1 MIAAGFAIVIIVVV
15 LFMFAGSKDDGVAP
29 VTISIWGVDSEDAMK
44 PILSGYKIFR
54 PNATLLYRQVPWSD
68 YKETLLNALASGQGP
83 DVFVIGNHDLLSR
96 GQLLAPAPAAQ
107 ISLADVQNN
116 FPQAVLQDLTYE
128 GSVFGL
134 PLYMDTLSLVYNKQI
149 FDQAGVALPP
159 ATWQDILDL
168 IPRLR
173 VQDQSGQVTRAALAI
188 GGSERSVAYA
198 TDILNLIMLQNSTVM
213 ADDKGMPSFASDN
226 TGAAAFQFYLQFADP
241 SSPAYTWSDVQ
252 GSSLENFAAQ
262 NAAMAFAYQSDLGE
276 IRKLAPFLDFGVVGA
291 PQISATQ
298 AVNYPS
304 YQALAVWI
312 GSGVQAWAWDF
323 VIFAAGDPTAQTGYL
338 AATGRPAALRA
349 LISEQQKDPAQAAFA
364 KATLTARSWKVG
376 DYDKIKE
383 IFSTAIQNVLTGAKT
398 PAEALRNA
406 EAQARQIVPQ

>member
-1 MIAAGFAIVIIVVV
+1 
-15 LFMFAGSKDDGVAP
+15 
-29 VTISIWGVDSEDAMK
+29 
-44 PILSGYKIFR
+44 
-54 PNATLLYRQVPWSD
+54 
-68 YKETLLNALASGQGP
+68 
-83 DVFVIGNHDLLSR
+83 
-96 GQLLAPAPAAQ
+96 
-107 ISLADVQNN
+107 
-116 FPQAVLQDLTYE
+116 
-128 GSVFGL
+128 
-134 PLYMDTLSLVYNKQI
+134 
-149 FDQAGVALPP
+149 
-159 ATWQDILDL
+159 
-168 IPRLR
+168 
-173 VQDQSGQVTRAALAI
+173 
-188 GGSERSVAYA
+188 
-198 TDILNLIMLQNSTVM
+198 LNLIMLQNSTVM

-383 IFSTAIQNVLTGAKT
+383 IFSTAIQNALTGAKT